1 MASGCEYLEYRP
13 LRAPRESGAR
23 IFIPPWDEIGSLV
36 EANRSKLAA
45 ACCDIQGKCL
55 GRLAAAARTELVKAA
70 RRWTGQYRD
79 LDGWADRPPE
89 RILLAGHQPQ
99 MFHPGVWLKNFALSR
114 LAEEHQ
120 ALGVNLVVDSDI
132 LRSAS
137 LRVPGGSPAA
147 PRVANIPYDIGG
159 AAVPLEERRILEP
172 EVFAVFADRVE
183 EQLASL
189 VKNPLV
195 GSYWRLVR
203 RRAAEGNRLGAC
215 LAQARHA
222 IEGEWGGRTLEI
234 PQSAICDAPAYR
246 WFLCHL
252 LDELPRFRRNYN
264 EVVRQYR
271 TIHRIRSA
279 AHPVPDLA
287 EQDGWLE
294 APFWIWQTVDPRRQR
309 LFARRVGKTVLLTDR
324 RGLEI
329 SLPLSPG
336 GDALGAVGALDDWA
350 AKGVRIRSRA
360 LITTMWARLA
370 LGDLFVHGIG
380 GAKYDQVT
388 DALIWRFFGVAP
400 PGFLAVSGTLHLPV
414 AHQGDCGRAPRRI
427 RQELRRLTF
436 QPERYLDQI
445 DPAVP
450 AEAWRL
456 AEEKRDWVFR
466 EVTGKNCRQRFLAIR
481 GLNRELRRWVEPR
494 EAGLRRDL
502 EVAEQSARASAIL
515 NSRDYGFC
523 LYPAGALQDFFA
535 GLLPKRV

>member
-1 MASGCEYLEYRP
+1 M
-13 LRAPRESGAR
+13 
-23 IFIPPWDEIGSLV
+23 
-36 EANRSKLAA
+36 
-45 ACCDIQGKCL
+45 
-55 GRLAAAARTELVKAA
+55 
-70 RRWTGQYRD
+70 
-79 LDGWADRPPE
+79 
-89 RILLAGHQPQ
+89 
-99 MFHPGVWLKNFALSR
+99 
-114 LAEEHQ
+114 
-120 ALGVNLVVDSDI
+120 
-132 LRSAS
+132 
-137 LRVPGGSPAA
+137 
-147 PRVANIPYDIGG
+147 
-159 AAVPLEERRILEP
+159 
-172 EVFAVFADRVE
+172 
-183 EQLASL
+183 
-189 VKNPLV
+189 
-195 GSYWRLVR
+195 
-203 RRAAEGNRLGAC
+203 GAC

-252 LDELPRFRRNYN
+252 LDELPRFRRDYN

-271 TIHRIRSA
+271 TIHRIRNA

-388 DALIWRFFGVAP
+388 DALIWRFFGAAP

-414 AHQGDCGRAPRRI
+414 AHQGDWPRRI
-427 RQELRRLTF
+427 RQSFAGSF
-436 QPERYLDQI
+436 QPERYSTD
-445 DPAVP
+445 
-450 AEAWRL
+450 
-456 AEEKRDWVFR
+456 
-466 EVTGKNCRQRFLAIR
+466 
-481 GLNRELRRWVEPR
+481 
-494 EAGLRRDL
+494 
-502 EVAEQSARASAIL
+502 
-515 NSRDYGFC
+515 
-523 LYPAGALQDFFA
+523 
-535 GLLPKRV
+535 